1 MYAVHKTSKN
11 VSQSQCTL
19 QILFQS
25 TPVWTIALYLNR
37 SVIMLMAT
45 FSDII
50 TPPLKLSHPTAAPK
64 VTVNVVYCI
73 ALYL

>member
-1 MYAVHKTSKN
+1 MYAVHKTSMN
-11 VSQSQCTL
+11 VSQSQCTF
-19 QILFQS
+19 ILFQS

-37 SVIMLMAT
+37 SVIMLMVT